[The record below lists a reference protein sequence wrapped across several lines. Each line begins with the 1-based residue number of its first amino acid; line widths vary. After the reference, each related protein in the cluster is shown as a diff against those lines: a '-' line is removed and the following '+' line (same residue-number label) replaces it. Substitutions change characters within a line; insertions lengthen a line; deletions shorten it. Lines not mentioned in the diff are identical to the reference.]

1 MGRGSPAQSCSHRL
15 LLRDFHKLHLQ
26 VDTSRCCSGDLR
38 AQRAQRGEN
47 AAQRPTSHAFPTLD
61 PAGGIL
67 GAPRSAGGGQAAPE
81 SQAPRT
87 VLRAGHLNPAQRNG
101 ARDAQRRARGH
112 TASQRPAR
120 PLIQFRF
127 CHAAGGRQSRAPPL
141 GVGLEAQ
148 AGVRGS
154 ADRGGRSGQ
163 SCVPAEAGVTA
174 EYAAVPAAV
183 ERLKEHRGATREPP
197 CEALHAAA
205 VLGGSMAV
213 DITEIL
219 PGGTDDA
226 LRVET
231 LNAEPEEH

>member
-1 MGRGSPAQSCSHRL
+1 MNLHPGSPLRPWKSHQQFWINRLKEKTGNTGLHDCRPCSRPCGRERAGLGGGMGRGSPAQSCSHRL

-127 CHAAGGRQSRAPPL
+127 CQCLSL
-141 GVGLEAQ
+141 LCTDVS
-148 AGVRGS
+148 S
-154 ADRGGRSGQ
+154 A
-163 SCVPAEAGVTA
+163 
-174 EYAAVPAAV
+174 
-183 ERLKEHRGATREPP
+183 
-197 CEALHAAA
+197 
-205 VLGGSMAV
+205 
-213 DITEIL
+213 
-219 PGGTDDA
+219 
-226 LRVET
+226 
-231 LNAEPEEH
+231 